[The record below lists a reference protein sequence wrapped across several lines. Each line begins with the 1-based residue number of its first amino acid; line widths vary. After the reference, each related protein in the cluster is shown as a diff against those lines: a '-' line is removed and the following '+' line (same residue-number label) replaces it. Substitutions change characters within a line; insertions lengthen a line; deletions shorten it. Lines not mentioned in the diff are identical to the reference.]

1 MRQPHL
7 LPSAGV
13 SHFTQEH
20 QWWWRLLRPLLISA
34 YFHLVA
40 ANIWSQSLHLECTEQ
55 LAPPFPI
62 PHPKFLRSRRAP
74 KVLSWKKKFVHFN
87 PMEVAWE
94 RLDLQ
99 ILPIPQ
105 HSPNSRGPS
114 LPCQCPNQRTRDF
127 SLCITTEVGPVKDF

>member
-1 MRQPHL
+1 MKQPHL
-7 LPSAGV
+7 FPSAGV

-20 QWWWRLLRPLLISA
+20 QRWWRLPRPLLISA

-40 ANIWSQSLHLECTEQ
+40 ATIWGQSLHSESTEHS
-55 LAPPFPI
+55 APPFPV
-62 PHPKFLRSRRAP
+62 PHPKFLRSRRSP
-74 KVLSWKKKFVHFN
+74 KVLSWKKFVHFS
-87 PMEVAWE
+87 PMKVAWG

-99 ILPIPQ
+99 ILPILQ

-127 SLCITTEVGPVKDF
+127 SLCVTTEVGPVKDF